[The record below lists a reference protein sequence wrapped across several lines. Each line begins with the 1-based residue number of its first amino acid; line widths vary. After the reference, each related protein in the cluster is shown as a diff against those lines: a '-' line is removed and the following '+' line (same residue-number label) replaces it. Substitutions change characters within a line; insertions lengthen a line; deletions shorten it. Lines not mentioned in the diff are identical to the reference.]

1 MLPDMTLPLQQR
13 PFFHDTPTD
22 SYANWILDVLVG
34 EPETRSLEQQVIDA
48 SYNAYA
54 RFLLAPTRA
63 EKLWARIHPTYEEWL
78 SLNNK
83 CTSK

>member
-1 MLPDMTLPLQQR
+1 MLPDMTLLLKQR
-13 PFFHDTPTD
+13 PVFSD

-54 RFLLAPTRA
+54 RFLIAPTRA

-83 CTSK
+83 CTSNGPR

>member
-13 PFFHDTPTD
+13 PFS
-22 SYANWILDVLVG
+22 SYANWILDVIVG

-83 CTSK
+83 CTSNGPR